1 MRPEKVR
8 KMIKGLEHLSYEDV
22 LRELGLSS
30 LEQKRMLQGYLI
42 VDFLPEGNVQAGW
55 RTTFY
60 FGSL

>member
-1 MRPEKVR
+1 MGPEKVR

-42 VDFLPEGNVQAGW
+42 VDFLPEGNV
-55 RTTFY
+55 
-60 FGSL
+60 